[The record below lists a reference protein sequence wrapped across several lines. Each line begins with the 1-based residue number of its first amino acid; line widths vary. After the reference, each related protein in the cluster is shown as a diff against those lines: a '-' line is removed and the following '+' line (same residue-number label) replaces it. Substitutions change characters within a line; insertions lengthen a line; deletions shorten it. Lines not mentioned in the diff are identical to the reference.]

1 LLDEGLSLDM
11 QAPDGATPGDVFYIM
26 QPGILKANNDAPGE
40 QAWFIMDTMVVG
52 ADGRMRTTSPPNL
65 GLYTQ
70 RGEIGVF
77 FIPSQVGTAAITSPG
92 IVGQVFVLDD
102 YARRLQ
108 SNQSLIARG
117 QSAPLIS
124 METALG
130 TGGE

>member
-1 LLDEGLSLDM
+1 
-11 QAPDGATPGDVFYIM
+11 
-26 QPGILKANNDAPGE
+26 
-40 QAWFIMDTMVVG
+40 
-52 ADGRMRTTSPPNL
+52 NL

-130 TGGE
+130 TGGEGPKYLTVSGPGGDVLAPVPIELIYTLQTRYAQPT